1 MSIMKIKTL
10 VLAVIVLLAAMALAG
25 CTEKPQQIPI
35 VPETNVYPDIDS
47 ALNTG
52 KPVVIFFNE
61 AFCSKCKDQQPIVES
76 ISNTAGDRAA
86 VVVMDRALNEEFAA
100 KYGVTNAPNMI
111 VFDSNG
117 EFVRNGYLNSDE
129 LAAVMAEL

>member
-1 MSIMKIKTL
+1 MKIKTL
-10 VLAVIVLLAAMALAG
+10 VFVLIVLIVAMALSG
-25 CTEKPQQIPI
+25 CTEKPQQMPI
-35 VPETNVYPDIDS
+35 VPETNVYPDVDS
-47 ALNTG
+47 AFNTG

-61 AFCSKCKDQQPIVES
+61 AFCSKCKDQQPIIGS

-86 VVVMDRALNEEFAA
+86 VVVMDRALNEEFAG

-117 EFVRNGYLNSDE
+117 EFVSNGYLGSDE
-129 LAAVMAEL
+129 LAAVLDEL

>member
-1 MSIMKIKTL
+1 MKMKTL
-10 VLAVIVLLAAMALAG
+10 VLAVIVLIATMVLSG

-47 ALNTG
+47 AFETG
-52 KPVVIFFNE
+52 KPVVVYFYE
-61 AFCSKCKDQQPIVES
+61 SFCSNCKDQQPIVES
-76 ISNTAGDRAA
+76 ISNTIGDRAV
-86 VVVMDRALNEEFAA
+86 VVVMDRALNEEFAG

-117 EFVRNGYLNSDE
+117 EFVSNGYLGSDE
-129 LAAVMAEL
+129 LAAVIDEL

>member
-1 MSIMKIKTL
+1 MKIKTL
-10 VLAVIVLLAAMALAG
+10 VLAVIVLLAAMALSG

-86 VVVMDRALNEEFAA
+86 VVVMDRALNEEFAS
-100 KYGVTNAPNMI
+100 KHGITNAPNML
-111 VFDSNG
+111 VFNAEEEVVST
-117 EFVRNGYLNSDE
+117 GYLNSDD
-129 LAAVMAEL
+129 LAAMLDEL